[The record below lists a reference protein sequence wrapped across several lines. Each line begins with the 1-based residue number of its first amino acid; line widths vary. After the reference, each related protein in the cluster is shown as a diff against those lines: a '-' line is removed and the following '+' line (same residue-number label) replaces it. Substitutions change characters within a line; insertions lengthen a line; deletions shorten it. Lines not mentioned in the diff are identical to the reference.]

1 MNNLKLSVFLL
12 LTSFFS
18 VSGIAQDS
26 GEKTAEKSGFLYSVT
41 ATSVKTI
48 KPFFDAPVEQ
58 HNEDGKV
65 YVVKNNLRRR
75 KYTNRANALPKGG
88 DPLVQHNKS
97 YHANRAPIANFEG
110 LAQSESGGATPP
122 DPSGA
127 IGPNHY
133 VQMVNSVYRIF
144 DRNGN
149 PLTSPASL
157 GSLLGGGNAGDPIVM
172 YDKHADRWFLS
183 QFSNNNE
190 LIVAVSQTPDP
201 TGNYYLYT
209 FPLQSFPDYPKY
221 SVWSDGYYVTSNKS
235 GDNVMVLERGKM
247 LIGDPN
253 AQIIGF
259 NIPSLN
265 TNGFFSVLP
274 ANASSTLPP
283 VGTPNYLFYY
293 QDDAWAGGTD
303 HVKAWEVNVD
313 WATPSNSSISSP
325 QTITVSPFDSEF
337 SVNWDDI
344 SQPGTSAKLDAVP
357 GALMYMAHFR
367 SFPGYDVVVLNH
379 TVDVNGANQ
388 AGIRWYELRK
398 NNGSANW
405 TLYQEGTFSPDNQ
418 NRWMGS
424 IAMDNQGNIGLAYSV
439 SGSSTYPSLRYTGR
453 YASDPL
459 GQMTLAEE
467 TIINGNDVQTG
478 INRFGDYAQMTLDP
492 LDDATFWFTGEY
504 IANGEWKTR
513 ITSFKIASNFNDDL
527 GVTAVTSPVDGALS
541 NSENITVNIRN
552 FGLNNQANFPVAY
565 QIDGGAPVVETYS
578 GIIISGGNASYTFTT
593 PADLSNVGT
602 YSIKAYTDLSIDQAR
617 VNDTVI
623 YAVNH
628 LQSADVGVTAITAPT
643 SSSSLGANE
652 TVVVSVTNFGAQAQS
667 NFPVSYQ
674 INNNPAVT
682 ESYSG
687 TLASGATASMTF
699 STTANLN
706 VLGVYNMIAYTSLTG
721 DANLSN
727 DTSST
732 TINHEMCHPVSDC
745 SYGDGLV
752 LFHLNTINNSSS
764 CSANGYADYMSMS
777 TQIERTA
784 NYPLTVQSGYSEQ
797 HGTIW
802 VDFNDNFNF
811 EPNERVLTDF
821 QFGTSQFD
829 TLFSVD
835 ANAPLGEHILRIQ
848 TNWQAAPGSNGCD
861 SPSSSYGETE
871 DYKINV
877 VAFSSVAENESSI
890 GLNIN
895 QMDKNTFTVSLDNIE
910 NKKVNLVV
918 SNTLGQQIVSDSFN
932 SSSNY
937 NLKLNNM
944 AEGYYLIRVFNDDF
958 SKIAKVFVRK

>member
-1 MNNLKLSVFLL
+1 MTNLKLFTFLL
-12 LTSFFS
+12 LISLIGST
-18 VSGIAQDS
+18 GTAQNS
-26 GEKTAEKSGFLYSVT
+26 NKKTTEKSGFLYSVT

-48 KPFFDAPVEQ
+48 KPFFDAPIEK

-65 YVVKNNLRRR
+65 HVVKNNFRRR
-75 KYTNRANALPKGG
+75 KYANRANALPKGG
-88 DPLVQHNKS
+88 DPLVQHNNS
-97 YHANRAPIANFEG
+97 RHPNRAPIANFDG
-110 LAQSESGGATPP
+110 LAETESGGATPP

-149 PLTSPASL
+149 PITSPASL
-157 GSLLGGGNAGDPIVM
+157 GSLLGGGNDGDPIVM
-172 YDKHADRWFLS
+172 YDKFADRWFLS
-183 QFSNNNE
+183 QFAMNNE

-221 SVWSDGYYVTSNKS
+221 SVWSDGYYVTANKS
-235 GDNVMVLERGKM
+235 GDNVMVMERNKM
-247 LIGDPN
+247 LTGDPS
-253 AQIIGF
+253 AQLIGF
-259 NIPSLN
+259 NIPALN

-283 VGTPNYLFYY
+283 VGTPNYLFYF
-293 QDDAWAGGTD
+293 QDDAWSGGSD
-303 HVKAWEVNVD
+303 HLKVWEVNVD
-313 WATPSNSSISSP
+313 WATPNNS
-325 QTITVSPFDSEF
+325 TITNPQSINVTPFDSEF
-337 SVNWDDI
+337 NVSWNDI
-344 SQPGTSAKLDAVP
+344 TQPGTSSKLDAVP

-367 SFPGYDVVVLNH
+367 SFPGYDAVVLNH
-379 TVDVNGANQ
+379 TVDVNGANL

-405 TLYQEGTFSPDNQ
+405 SLYQEGTFSPDNQ

-439 SGSSTYPSLRYTGR
+439 SGSSIYPSLRYTGR

-467 TIINGNDVQTG
+467 TIINGNDVQTSN
-478 INRFGDYAQMTLDP
+478 NRFGDYAQMTLDP

-513 ITSFKIASNFNDDL
+513 ITSFKIASNLNDDL
-527 GVTAVTSPVDGALS
+527 GVLAVTSPVDGALTNNES
-541 NSENITVNIRN
+541 ITINIRN
-552 FGLNNQANFPVAY
+552 YGLNNQANFPVVY
-565 QIDGGAPVVETYS
+565 RVNGGVPVVETYS
-578 GIIISGGNASYTFTT
+578 GTIISGGSASYTFST

-602 YSIKAYTDLSIDQAR
+602 YTIKAYTDLSIDQAH

-628 LQSADVGVTAITAPT
+628 LSPNDIGVTAITAPT
-643 SSSSLGANE
+643 SSSSLGINE
-652 TVVVSVTNFGAQAQS
+652 SVVVSLTNFGAQAQT

-682 ESYSG
+682 ENYSG
-687 TLASGATASMTF
+687 TLAPGATASMTF

-706 VLGVYNMIAYTSLTG
+706 ALGVYNMIAYTSLTG
-721 DANLSN
+721 DADLSN
-727 DTSST
+727 DTAST
-732 TINHEMCHPVSDC
+732 TINHEMCHPVADC
-745 SYGDGLV
+745 SFGDGLI
-752 LFHLNTINNSSS
+752 LFHLNTINNTSS
-764 CSANGYADYMSMS
+764 CSTNGYGDYMSMS
-777 TQIERTA
+777 TDIERTA
-784 NYPLTVQSGYSEQ
+784 TYPLTVQSGYSEQ

-802 VDFNDNFNF
+802 VDFNDNFSF

-821 QFGTSQFD
+821 QFGTSLFD
-829 TLFSVD
+829 TLFSV
-835 ANAPLGEHILRIQ
+835 AASAPLGEHLLRIQ
-848 TNWQAAPGSNGCD
+848 TNWQAAPGSDGCN
-861 SPSSSYGETE
+861 SPSSGYGETE
-871 DYKINV
+871 DYKINI
-877 VAFSSVAENESSI
+877 VAFSSVEENENSI

-895 QMDKNTFTVSLDNIE
+895 QMDKNTFNITLDNID
-910 NKKVNLVV
+910 NQKVKLVV
-918 SNTLGQQIVSDSFN
+918 SNTLGQQIVSDSF
-932 SSSNY
+932 SSSSSY
-937 NLKLNNM
+937 NLKLNDL
-944 AEGYYLIRVFNDDF
+944 ADGYYLIHVFNDDF